1 MCTWDMW
8 MGIHFMDL
16 LFYFNFFLV
25 ANILLDIGEE
35 YYAKESSID
44 SLTQQIEG
52 AIPWTSVRGD
62 FWA

>member
-1 MCTWDMW
+1 MW

-52 AIPWTSVRGD
+52 AIP
-62 FWA
+62 